1 MPRTF
6 TLVSVVVHVV
16 VIGGVLTLQA
26 LDVGPLPLPREA
38 MAFTERM
45 VTLVDPP
52 SPAPPR
58 SAVAT
63 TQAASPA
70 AAPIVAPPD
79 IVPETPRERDAGP
92 APAQGDVQGSEG
104 RGFASITI
112 PGATLA
118 PPPPPSP
125 LPQQPVHLHSGIE
138 PPRKIANVEP
148 VYPPLARAARQQGV
162 VILETVIDA
171 EGVVETVR
179 VLRGYPLLD
188 QAAVDAVQ
196 RWRFTPARLNG
207 QPVPVVMTVTVN
219 FFLR

>member
-1 MPRTF
+1 
-6 TLVSVVVHVV
+6 
-16 VIGGVLTLQA
+16 
-26 LDVGPLPLPREA
+26 
-38 MAFTERM
+38 
-45 VTLVDPP
+45 
-52 SPAPPR
+52 
-58 SAVAT
+58 VAA

-79 IVPETPRERDAGP
+79 IAPETPPELKAREAGP
-92 APAQGDVQGSEG
+92 TPAQSDVPGGDA
-104 RGFASITI
+104 RGFAAITI

-118 PPPPPSP
+118 PPPPPAP
-125 LPQQPVHLHSGIE
+125 PPQQPFRLHSGIE
-138 PPRKIANVEP
+138 PPRKIVNVEP
-148 VYPPLARAARQQGV
+148 LYPPLAQAARQQGV

-171 EGVVETVR
+171 QGAVETVR

-188 QAAVDAVQ
+188 QAAVDAVK